1 MKITRPAAAAAAV
14 ALILAACGG
23 GGDDSSDT
31 TVTTAADTT
40 TTAESTTTTEAATT
54 TSSSSSSTSSS
65 TTTTTIPAVPREPLT
80 GVEIAS
86 FDDIDPKP
94 ALAVKID
101 NAPGARRNHTG
112 LAVADIVYEE
122 IVEAG
127 ITRFA
132 AIFHSTQSDPVGPV
146 RSGRSQDVDIMLPY
160 NQPLFAWSGGNPGV
174 TRIIAD
180 SPLTDLN
187 WQKNTGLYYRGPGST
202 PHNLY
207 SSTERLWGATPP
219 DHPGPPPQQFVYL
232 DDGETF
238 EGEPTA
244 GMDLKM
250 DNIDVQWFWNPE
262 TGKFGR
268 AQEGSSHVDKTHG
281 QIAATNVI
289 VLATD
294 YQPSQVDARS
304 PEAQTIGE
312 GLAWVFSD
320 GKVVQGR
327 WKREISLFPFE
338 ILTEEGETIAL
349 NPGNTWVELARAIPS
364 LDPDNPTAEI
374 EVWGPAE

>member
-54 TSSSSSSTSSS
+54 TSSSSSTSSS

-207 SSTERLWGATPP
+207 SPTERLWGATPP
-219 DHPGPPPQQFVYL
+219 
-232 DDGETF
+232 
-238 EGEPTA
+238 
-244 GMDLKM
+244 
-250 DNIDVQWFWNPE
+250 
-262 TGKFGR
+262 
-268 AQEGSSHVDKTHG
+268 
-281 QIAATNVI
+281 
-289 VLATD
+289 
-294 YQPSQVDARS
+294 
-304 PEAQTIGE
+304 
-312 GLAWVFSD
+312 
-320 GKVVQGR
+320 
-327 WKREISLFPFE
+327 
-338 ILTEEGETIAL
+338 
-349 NPGNTWVELARAIPS
+349 
-364 LDPDNPTAEI
+364 
-374 EVWGPAE
+374 